1 MRYLESTTTKA
12 SPDMFWANLDVYRL
26 GVESSSGFFCPLAES
41 VERTASSMFTLV
53 WRLLNAA
60 RTSAFRALPT
70 LDASRWMSG
79 VYGFDRVG
87 PCELRVRYC
96 IA

>member
-41 VERTASSMFTLV
+41 VERTASSMLEVAQRGPNVRFQ
-53 WRLLNAA
+53 
-60 RTSAFRALPT
+60 
-70 LDASRWMSG
+70 G
-79 VYGFDRVG
+79 VADFGR
-87 PCELRVRYC
+87 
-96 IA
+96 